1 MMFCSKIR
9 MKPENEDIKRFQLI
23 RRFFCFQVFLLIFL
37 PSYPQ
42 RQFSADSVV
51 RPGEHLPAPDIR
63 KIRLSLPGTSKSGAS
78 MLIPPA
84 GNGGHRTMIFLDSL
98 KTRASKTLITKKLYD
113 FIIIDRDPETTKEI
127 SGSSEEKFIKS
138 SGLKIRNIE
147 IKRLN
152 VFGSNINTPDFFDPN
167 MTEKL
172 LNKTHFNTNELIIKK
187 NLLFQSGDTISPLT
201 ISDNE
206 RYLRELPYIDD
217 ARILVVPVSDS
228 LADVIVVTKDI
239 YSLGARANLA
249 GVGKGKISV
258 FERNIFGMGHEFG
271 IDVPWDADS
280 TNSPGFGVN
289 YKVNNLGRTF
299 TDLGLFFND
308 GLGKKTYGI
317 DIGRRLISST
327 SKYAGSI
334 TLRRTITSEDLDS
347 LPEPQPVKYNLQDY
361 WLLRSFLLDRRS
373 VTRLII
379 GARYTNNNVFQHP
392 YILPDSY
399 HHLQQYRL
407 FLGSVSYSVQRF
419 YKASLIYGYGRT
431 EDIPRGLLFNITAG
445 RELNEFKNRYYTGA
459 SVSLGES
466 VSKIGYLYSSAAFG
480 TFIHNNKTEQGI
492 LSFRANFISNL
503 AYTGRYRI
511 RNFINV
517 EYTRGFDRYNDE
529 SLTFIRDD
537 GFSGFRN
544 DSIGNSQRLAF
555 NFETVLFSPVDF
567 YGFRFAL
574 FGFADAG
581 FLFGTNQFVAR
592 GDFVSAI
599 GLGLRVRND
608 NLILNTFQLRLGFY
622 PNVPAYSST
631 TPLIISGQQ
640 MLRPYNFE
648 PGQPSI
654 IRFR

>member
-1 MMFCSKIR
+1 MFYSKIR

-23 RRFFCFQVFLLIFL
+23 RRFFCFQIFLLIFL

-42 RQFSADSVV
+42 RQFSADSAISKEE
-51 RPGEHLPAPDIR
+51 RLPLPDIR
-63 KIRLSLPGTSKSGAS
+63 KIRLSLPENGNSEAS
-78 MLIPPA
+78 RLIPPA
-84 GNGGHRTMIFLDSL
+84 GNGEHRTMIFLDSL
-98 KTRASKTLITKKLYD
+98 KNKASKTLVTKKLYD
-113 FIIIDRDPETTKEI
+113 FIIINRDPETTKEI
-127 SGSSEEKFIKS
+127 SGSSEEKFVNT

-152 VFGSNINTPDFFDPN
+152 VFGSNINTPDFFEPN
-167 MTEKL
+167 RTERL

-187 NLLFQSGDTISPLT
+187 NLLFRSGDTISPLT
-201 ISDNE
+201 LSDNE

-239 YSLGARANLA
+239 YSLGASASLA
-249 GVGKGKISV
+249 GVGKGKVSV

-271 IDVPWDADS
+271 IDVPWDIDS

-289 YKVNNLGRTF
+289 YKVNNLGKTF
-299 TDLGLFFND
+299 TNLGLFFHD
-308 GLGKKTYGI
+308 GLGRKTYGI
-317 DIGRRLISST
+317 DVGRRLISSAT
-327 SKYAGSI
+327 KYAGNI
-334 TLRRTITSEDLDS
+334 TLRKTITSEDLDS
-347 LPEPQPVKYNLQDY
+347 LPEPHPVKYNLQDY
-361 WLLRSFLLDRRS
+361 WLLRSFLIDNKS
-373 VTRLII
+373 VTRLIV
-379 GARYTNNNVFQHP
+379 GVRYTNNNVFLHP
-392 YILPDSY
+392 YIHPDSY
-399 HHLQQYRL
+399 HNLQQYRL

-431 EDIPRGLLFNITAG
+431 EDIPHGLLFNITAG
-445 RELNEFKNRYYTGA
+445 REFNEFKNRYYAGA

-466 VSKIGYLYSSAAFG
+466 VNKLGYLYYSAAFG
-480 TFIHNNKTEQGI
+480 TFINHNKTEQGI

-503 AYTGRYRI
+503 LYTGRYRL
-511 RNFINV
+511 RNFINA
-517 EYTRGFDRYNDE
+517 EYTRGFDRYYDE
-529 SLTFIRDD
+529 SLTFICDD

-544 DSIGNSQRLAF
+544 DSIGNTQRLAF
-555 NFETVLFSPVDF
+555 NFETVLFSPIDF

-592 GDFVSAI
+592 GEFVSAF

-608 NLILNTFQLRLGFY
+608 NLILNTLQIRLGFY
-622 PNVPAYSST
+622 PNVPPYSIT
-631 TPLIISGQQ
+631 TPLMVSGEQ

-654 IRFR
+654 VPFK

>member
-1 MMFCSKIR
+1 

-42 RQFSADSVV
+42 RQLNADSVI
-51 RPGEHLPAPDIR
+51 RKGENPPAPEIR
-63 KIRLSLPGTSKSGAS
+63 KIRLLLPGNDNSGAS
-78 MLIPPA
+78 RLIAPVI
-84 GNGGHRTMIFLDSL
+84 NGEHRNMIFLDSL
-98 KTRASKTLITKKLYD
+98 KIKASRTLVTRKLYD
-113 FIIIDRDPETTKEI
+113 FIIIDREPETTKEI
-127 SGSSEEKFIKS
+127 SGSSEEKFMES

-167 MTEKL
+167 KTEKL
-172 LNKTHFNTNELIIKK
+172 LNVTHFNTNELIIKK
-187 NLLFQSGDTISPLT
+187 NLLFRSGDTISPLT
-201 ISDNE
+201 LSENE
-206 RYLRELPYIDD
+206 RYLRGLSYIDD

-239 YSLGARANLA
+239 YSLGATANLA
-249 GVGKGKISV
+249 GVGKGNVSV

-271 IDVPWDADS
+271 IDVPWDVDS
-280 TNSPGFGVN
+280 TDSPGFGVN

-299 TDLGLFFND
+299 TDLGLFFQD
-308 GLGKKTYGI
+308 GLGRKTYGI

-327 SKYAGSI
+327 TKYAGNI
-334 TLRRTITSEDLDS
+334 TFRKTITSEDLDS

-361 WLLRSFLLDRRS
+361 WLLRSFLLDRKS

-379 GARYTNNNVFQHP
+379 GARYTNNNVFLHP
-392 YILPDSY
+392 HIHPDSY
-399 HHLQQYRL
+399 HHLQQNLL

-431 EDIPRGLLFNITAG
+431 EDIPHGLLLNITVG
-445 RELNEFKNRYYTGA
+445 REFNEFKNRFYTGA

-466 VSKIGYLYSSAAFG
+466 ANKIGYLYSSVSFG
-480 TFIHNNKTEQGI
+480 TFINHNKTEQGI

-503 AYTGRYRI
+503 LYPGRYRI
-511 RNFINV
+511 RNFVNA
-517 EYTRGFDRYNDE
+517 EYTRGFDRYLDE
-529 SLTFIRDD
+529 SLTFMRDD

-544 DSIGNSQRLAF
+544 DSIGNTQRLAF
-555 NFETVLFSPVDF
+555 NFETVLFSPVNF

-581 FLFGTNQFVAR
+581 FLFGTNQLVAR
-592 GDFVSAI
+592 GEFVSAI

-608 NLILNTFQLRLGFY
+608 NLILNTFQVRLGFF
-622 PNVPAYSST
+622 PNAPPYSIT
-631 TPLIISGQQ
+631 TPLMVSGEQ

-654 IRFR
+654 LRFR

>member
-1 MMFCSKIR
+1 MFYSKIR

-23 RRFFCFQVFLLIFL
+23 RRFFCFQIFLLIFL

-42 RQFSADSVV
+42 RQFSADSAISKKEE
-51 RPGEHLPAPDIR
+51 RLPLPDIR
-63 KIRLSLPGTSKSGAS
+63 KIRLSLPENGNSEAS
-78 MLIPPA
+78 RLIPPA
-84 GNGGHRTMIFLDSL
+84 GNGEHRTMIFLDSL
-98 KTRASKTLITKKLYD
+98 KNKASKTLVTKKLYD
-113 FIIIDRDPETTKEI
+113 FIIINRDPETTKEI
-127 SGSSEEKFIKS
+127 SGSSEEKFVNT

-152 VFGSNINTPDFFDPN
+152 VFGSNINTPDFFEPN
-167 MTEKL
+167 RTERL

-187 NLLFQSGDTISPLT
+187 NLLFRSGDTISPLT
-201 ISDNE
+201 LSDNE

-239 YSLGARANLA
+239 YSLGASASLA
-249 GVGKGKISV
+249 GVGKGKVSV

-271 IDVPWDADS
+271 IDVPWDIDS

-289 YKVNNLGRTF
+289 YKVNNLGKTF
-299 TDLGLFFND
+299 TNLGLFFHD
-308 GLGKKTYGI
+308 GLGRKTYGI
-317 DIGRRLISST
+317 DVGRRLISSAT
-327 SKYAGSI
+327 KYAGNI
-334 TLRRTITSEDLDS
+334 TLRKTITSEDLDS
-347 LPEPQPVKYNLQDY
+347 LPEPHPVKYNLQDY
-361 WLLRSFLLDRRS
+361 WLLRSFLIDNKS
-373 VTRLII
+373 VTRLIV
-379 GARYTNNNVFQHP
+379 GVRYTNNNVFLHP
-392 YILPDSY
+392 YIHPDSY
-399 HHLQQYRL
+399 HNLQQYRL

-431 EDIPRGLLFNITAG
+431 EDIPHGLLFNITAG
-445 RELNEFKNRYYTGA
+445 REFNEFKNRYYAGA

-466 VSKIGYLYSSAAFG
+466 VNKLGYLYYSAAFG
-480 TFIHNNKTEQGI
+480 TFINHNKTEQGI

-503 AYTGRYRI
+503 LYTGRYRI
-511 RNFINV
+511 RNFINA
-517 EYTRGFDRYNDE
+517 EYTRGFDRYYDE
-529 SLTFIRDD
+529 SLTFICDD

-544 DSIGNSQRLAF
+544 DSIGNTQRLAF
-555 NFETVLFSPVDF
+555 NFETVLFSPIDF

-592 GDFVSAI
+592 GEFVSAF

-608 NLILNTFQLRLGFY
+608 NLILNTLQIRLGFY
-622 PNVPAYSST
+622 PNVPPYSIT
-631 TPLIISGQQ
+631 TPLMVSGEQ

-654 IRFR
+654 VPFR

>member
-1 MMFCSKIR
+1 MFYSKIR
-9 MKPENEDIKRFQLI
+9 MKPENEDIKSFQLI

-42 RQFSADSVV
+42 GKFIADSAISKAE
-51 RPGEHLPAPDIR
+51 RLPMPDIR
-63 KIRLSLPGTSKSGAS
+63 KIRLLLPGTDNAGAS
-78 MLIPPA
+78 RLIAPA
-84 GNGGHRTMIFLDSL
+84 VNGEQRTMILLDSL
-98 KTRASKTLITKKLYD
+98 KNKASKTLVTRKLYD

-138 SGLKIRNIE
+138 SGLIIRNIE

-152 VFGSNINTPDFFDPN
+152 VFGSNINTPDFFEPN
-167 MTEKL
+167 RTEKL

-187 NLLFQSGDTISPLT
+187 NLLFHSGDTISPLT
-201 ISDNE
+201 MSDNE
-206 RYLRELPYIDD
+206 RYLRQLPFIDD

-239 YSLGARANLA
+239 YSLGVSASLA
-249 GVGKGKISV
+249 GVGKGKVSV
-258 FERNIFGMGHEFG
+258 FERNVFGMGHEFG
-271 IDVPWDADS
+271 IDVPWDVDS
-280 TNSPGFGVN
+280 INSPGFGVN

-299 TDLGLFFND
+299 TDLGLFFHD
-308 GLGKKTYGI
+308 GLGRKTYGI

-327 SKYAGSI
+327 TKYAGNI
-334 TLRRTITSEDLDS
+334 TLRRTITSDDLDS
-347 LPEPQPVKYNLQDY
+347 LPEPHPVKYNLQDY
-361 WLLRSFLLDRRS
+361 WLLRSFLIDNKS
-373 VTRLII
+373 VTRLIV
-379 GARYTNNNVFQHP
+379 GVRYTNNNVFQHP
-392 YILPDSY
+392 YINPDSY

-431 EDIPRGLLFNITAG
+431 EDIPHGLLFNITAG
-445 RELNEFKNRYYTGA
+445 REFNKFKNRYYTGA

-466 VSKIGYLYSSAAFG
+466 VNEMGYIYSSAAFG
-480 TFIHNNKTEQGI
+480 TFINHNKTEQGI
-492 LSFRANFISNL
+492 LSFRTSFISNL
-503 AYTGRYRI
+503 LYTGRYRI
-511 RNFINV
+511 RNFINA
-517 EYTRGFDRYNDE
+517 EYTRGFDRYYDE

-544 DSIGNSQRLAF
+544 DSIGNTQRLAF

-581 FLFGTNQFVAR
+581 ILFGTNQFVAR
-592 GDFVSAI
+592 GEFVSAF

-608 NLILNTFQLRLGFY
+608 NLILNTFQIRLGFF
-622 PNVPAYSST
+622 PNVPPYSVT
-631 TPLIISGQQ
+631 TPLMVSGEQ
-640 MLRPYNFE
+640 MLKPYNFE

-654 IRFR
+654 VRFR

>member
-1 MMFCSKIR
+1 MMFYSKIR
-9 MKPENEDIKRFQLI
+9 MKPENGDIKRYKLI
-23 RRFFCFQVFLLIFL
+23 RRFFFFQIFLLIFL

-42 RQFSADSVV
+42 RQSSADSAISKAE
-51 RPGEHLPAPDIR
+51 RLPMPDIR
-63 KIRLSLPGTSKSGAS
+63 KIRLSLPGTDNSGATS
-78 MLIPPA
+78 LIEPVV
-84 GNGGHRTMIFLDSL
+84 NGEHRTMIFLDSL
-98 KTRASKTLITKKLYD
+98 KNKASKTLVTRKLYD

-127 SGSSEEKFIKS
+127 SGSSEEKFVKT

-152 VFGSNINTPDFFDPN
+152 VFGSTINTPDFFEPN
-167 MTEKL
+167 KTEKL
-172 LNKTHFNTNELIIKK
+172 LNRTHFNTNELIIKK
-187 NLLFQSGDTISPLT
+187 NLLFSSGDTISPLT
-201 ISDNE
+201 LSDNE

-239 YSLGARANLA
+239 YSLGASASLA
-249 GVGKGKISV
+249 GVGKGKVSV

-271 IDVPWDADS
+271 IDVPWDVDS
-280 TNSPGFGVN
+280 VNSPGFGVN

-299 TDLGLFFND
+299 TNLGLFFHD
-308 GLGKKTYGI
+308 GLGRKTYGI

-327 SKYAGSI
+327 TKYAGNI

-347 LPEPQPVKYNLQDY
+347 LSEPQPVKYNLQDY
-361 WLLRSFLLDRRS
+361 WLLRSFLIDNRS
-373 VTRLII
+373 VTRLIV
-379 GARYTNNNVFQHP
+379 GVRYTNNNVFQHP
-392 YILPDSY
+392 YIHPDSY

-431 EDIPRGLLFNITAG
+431 EDIPHGLLFNITAG
-445 RELNEFKNRYYTGA
+445 REFNEFKNRYYTGA

-466 VSKIGYLYSSAAFG
+466 VNKMGYIYSSAAFG
-480 TFIHNNKTEQGI
+480 TFINHNKTEQGI

-503 AYTGRYRI
+503 LYKGRYRI
-511 RNFINV
+511 RNFVNA
-517 EYTRGFDRYNDE
+517 EYTRGFDRYYDE

-544 DSIGNSQRLAF
+544 DSIGNTQRLAF

-581 FLFGTNQFVAR
+581 FLFGTNEFVAR
-592 GDFVSAI
+592 GEFVSAF

-608 NLILNTFQLRLGFY
+608 NLILNTFQVRLGFY
-622 PNVPAYSST
+622 PNVPPYSTT
-631 TPLIISGQQ
+631 TPLLVSGEQ
-640 MLRPYNFE
+640 MLKPYNFE

-654 IRFR
+654 VRFR